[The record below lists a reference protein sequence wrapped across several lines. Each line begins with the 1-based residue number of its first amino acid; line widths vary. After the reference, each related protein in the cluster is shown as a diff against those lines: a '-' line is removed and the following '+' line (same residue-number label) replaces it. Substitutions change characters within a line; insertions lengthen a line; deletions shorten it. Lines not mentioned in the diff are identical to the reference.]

1 MELYDFLLL
10 ERNYE
15 EIIFEM
21 SNIQTNWDLIIP
33 NKQLKDSCIN
43 QYNTKLLDL
52 KSSYKHLYN

>member
-21 SNIQTNWDLIIP
+21 SNIETNLDIILP